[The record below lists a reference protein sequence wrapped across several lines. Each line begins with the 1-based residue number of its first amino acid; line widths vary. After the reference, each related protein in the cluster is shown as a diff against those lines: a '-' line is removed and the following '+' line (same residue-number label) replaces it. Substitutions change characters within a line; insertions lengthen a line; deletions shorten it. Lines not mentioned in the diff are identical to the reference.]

1 MTRIA
6 SVDGV
11 ITALE
16 DAVVPVLDRG
26 FLYADGVFET
36 LRVYDGKPFELEEH
50 LARLARSA
58 AAVRIALPVGLTE
71 IAAELSEA
79 MARAGEAEAYV
90 RMTITR
96 GVGREPSLAPSAG
109 LRATRVIVVE
119 PVRVPPRE
127 KYAGGLEAITLAW
140 GRGDDGWLG
149 RSAKLLSY
157 VTSVVA
163 LDEARA
169 RGVDE
174 AIFVGADDRVRE
186 ATAAN
191 VFVLDGAGNLATPSE
206 GPGVLG
212 GITRGVV
219 LDLACTLGLSC
230 AIGSVTKGE
239 MMKAR
244 EVFLTSSV
252 REVISVVKVD
262 GATIGTGV
270 PGDVSRMLHQA
281 LRLRAGA
288 RGGVPWEGTG

>member
-1 MTRIA
+1 MSRVA
-6 SVDGV
+6 SIDGKLS
-11 ITALE
+11 ALE

-36 LRVYDGKPFELEEH
+36 LRVYAGEPFELEEH

-58 AAVRIALPVGLTE
+58 AAVRIALPVPVGTLE
-71 IAAELSEA
+71 RELREALDRASEPEA
-79 MARAGEAEAYV
+79 TARI
-90 RMTITR
+90 MITR
-96 GVGREPSLAPSAG
+96 GLAPEPSLLPHAG
-109 LRATRVIVVE
+109 LRATRVILVE
-119 PVRVPPRE
+119 PLRVPPRE
-127 KYAGGLEAITLAW
+127 TYVAGVRAITLAW
-140 GRGDDGWLG
+140 GRGDDAWLA

-169 RGVDE
+169 RGADD

-186 ATAAN
+186 ASFSN
-191 VFVLDGAGNLATPSE
+191 LFVVDPAGNLATPSE

-219 LDLACTLGLSC
+219 LDLACSLGLSC
-230 AIGSVTKGE
+230 SVQSITKGALAV
-239 MMKAR
+239 AR

-252 REVISVVKVD
+252 REIVSVVAID
-262 GATIGTGV
+262 GAPVGAGV
-270 PGDVSRMLHQA
+270 PGDVARMLHQA

-288 RGGVPWEGTG
+288 KSPPPWA